1 MNNQSETHF
10 TLFIFTRISN
20 YNNPKKIKK
29 KKSGQSSTNQENPVY
44 KFDLTHRFQVKSITT
59 DLIIDFLLRLKN
71 PSQK

>member
-10 TLFIFTRISN
+10 TLFIFNRISN

-29 KKSGQSSTNQENPVY
+29 ISGQSSTNQENPVY

-59 DLIIDFLLRLKN
+59 DLIIDFLLTLIN

>member
-29 KKSGQSSTNQENPVY
+29 IAGQSSTNQENPVY

-71 PSQK
+71 PSKK